1 MAIEGELARAGI
13 VTLDT
18 KTVFTR
24 DVEFSDD
31 VLINGSTYI
40 SEDAVFEGD
49 LIVGGTISGTFS
61 SIYVLEEEIDDLSAA
76 AGTYVVVPSDGAGY
90 ISRVRTVLNGAL
102 GASDAVLS
110 TNVNGGTDI
119 GAGYDITI
127 AYSGSAAGD
136 IDDSGAI
143 PSSEPH
149 NAVAAAEYIRVYPS
163 TTGGSAASCRVQIEI
178 TRTA

>member
-13 VTLDT
+13 VTLET
-18 KTVFTR
+18 KTTFTK

-31 VLINGSTYI
+31 VLVNGSLYV
-40 SEDAVFEGD
+40 SQDATFDGD

-61 SIYVLEEEIDDLSAA
+61 STYVLEEEIDDLSAA
-76 AGTYVVVPSDGAGY
+76 TGTYVVVPSDGAGY
-90 ISRVRTVLNGAL
+90 VSRVRTVLLGAL
-102 GASDAVLS
+102 GVSDATLS
-110 TNVNGGTDI
+110 TNVNGGADI
-119 GAGYDITI
+119 GGSYDITI
-127 AYSGSAAGD
+127 AFSGSAAGD

-143 PSSEPH
+143 PSSEPN
-149 NAVAAAEYIRVYPS
+149 NAVAAAEYIKVYPS